1 MRLSV
6 GERVGEIEG
15 QREREREFVQR
26 EEEYRRRNGVL
37 NFKSVS
43 HFLALEEK

>member
-1 MRLSV
+1 MW
-6 GERVGEIEG
+6 ERELEKLKA
-15 QREREREFVQR
+15 REREREFVQR